1 MWKVHDNYMRQLKQL
16 YNKTSKQT
24 QNRLQE
30 LLDTFNFTSE
40 NIYNIA
46 DNKTKKRINVYIES
60 WKEQGLLKNNNY
72 FSVLANN
79 IYRRTRVKNSEILEL
94 LIYSAYIEE
103 QNKLEEQERQ
113 IMYEDANYYYEQGQQ
128 EVNKKKKPSILT
140 MALFL
145 ALLDQPNYSG
155 FNWKQYIEA
164 TIQYNAQQIYKQLI
178 LNIQQQ
184 KELEIDSSEFQTII
198 QRQNNQKLNINN
210 DKISGAADLQMIG
223 LNNLAKVE
231 GIKGVTEDN
240 SKVRFIAV
248 EDDKTTLMCDSLNN
262 KEFYINKE
270 NIFDRYYGETQ
281 KELMVQRIRCNGLVL
296 GLNLPPIQH
305 HFHYCRSSITYLTQ
319 NKRIELEQDK
329 KYDLFDNVY
338 INKIRKYNINK
349 LQIKHIDKK
358 ALYNIL
364 DNMEKVYKD
373 FPQIRDKIKQI
384 KEVNVS
390 DKAGINVGPQT
401 DGTYIMEININ
412 AFKDKDIAKKMYEN
426 DVKTN
431 YHPQNSSYKDM
442 GIHEAGHMALNEI
455 LRKKYINQNALATD
469 WNNNITAQEIV
480 NEAFENLKIN
490 DIMQK
495 RKSLREI
502 STHAVKYNANETIAE
517 TFVDYY
523 TNKNNARTLSKEII
537 NVMKGMI

>member
-1 MWKVHDNYMRQLKQL
+1 MNIWNYHDTKMQELKQL

-30 LLDTFNFTSE
+30 LFDTFNFSTE

-46 DNKTKKRINVYIES
+46 DNKTKKRINTYIES
-60 WKEQGLLKNNNY
+60 WKEQGPLIGY
-72 FSVLANN
+72 FGMLANN
-79 IYRRTRVKNSEILEL
+79 IYGRTRVKNSEILEL

-103 QNKLEEQERQ
+103 QSKLEEQEKQ
-113 IMYEDANYYYEQGQQ
+113 IMYEDANYYYEQGQK
-128 EVNKKKKPSILT
+128 EVDNKKKPSILA

-155 FNWKQYIEA
+155 LTWKQYIEA
-164 TIQYNAQQIYKQLI
+164 TIQYNTQQIYKQAI
-178 LNIQQQ
+178 YNIQQQ
-184 KELEIDSSEFQTII
+184 KDLEINSSELQAII
-198 QRQNNQKLNINN
+198 NRQNNQKLNINN
-210 DKISGAADLQMIG
+210 DKISGAVDLQMIG

-231 GIKGVTEDN
+231 GIKEVTEDN

-281 KELMVQRIRCNGLVL
+281 KELIVQRIRCNGLVL

-358 ALYNIL
+358 VLYNIL
-364 DNMEKVYKD
+364 NNMEKVYKD
-373 FPQIRDKIKQI
+373 FPQIRNKIKQI

-390 DKAGINVGPQT
+390 AKAGINVGPQT

-426 DVKTN
+426 DVKIN
-431 YHPQNSSYKDM
+431 YHPKNSSYKDM

-469 WNNNITAQEIV
+469 WNNNITAQKIV

-517 TFVDYY
+517 AFVDYY
-523 TNKNNARTLSKEII
+523 TNKSNARILSKEII